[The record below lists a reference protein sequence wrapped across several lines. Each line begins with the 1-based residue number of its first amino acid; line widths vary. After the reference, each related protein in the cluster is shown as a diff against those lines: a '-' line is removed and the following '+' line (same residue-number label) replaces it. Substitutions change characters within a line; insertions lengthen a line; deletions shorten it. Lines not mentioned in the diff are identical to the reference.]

1 MSVTAA
7 SAPTPAGLLLLAHG
21 SSDPQWAAPF
31 EQIARS
37 TRDAYPGPVVL
48 GYLERMAPDADA
60 AIDELVRAG
69 ATQAVIVPLLLA
81 AGSHV
86 RRDLPALCA
95 RARAR
100 HPVLT
105 ITVSD
110 PVGEVALIQHAIV
123 SFALAQAKAATPAAC
138 AAQSLR

>member
-1 MSVTAA
+1 MSITAA
-7 SAPTPAGLLLLAHG
+7 PAPTPAGLLLLAHG

-31 EQIARS
+31 EQLARS

-69 ATQAVIVPLLLA
+69 AAHVVIVPLLLA

-86 RRDLPALCA
+86 RRDLPALRE

-100 HPVLT
+100 HPALA

-110 PVGEVALIQHAIV
+110 PIGEVERVQHAIV
-123 SFALAQAKAATPAAC
+123 SFALAQGMAAMPA
-138 AAQSLR
+138 